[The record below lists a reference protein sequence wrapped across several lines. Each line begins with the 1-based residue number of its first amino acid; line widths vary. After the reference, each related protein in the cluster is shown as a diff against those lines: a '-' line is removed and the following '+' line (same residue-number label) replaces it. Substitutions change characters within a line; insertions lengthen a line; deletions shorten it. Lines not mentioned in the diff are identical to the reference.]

1 MTRYDDAISRIDA
14 NNGEDPTLVP
24 ADGAEMPA
32 ELAYGRRMSA
42 ALAALYPE
50 ASEELRLA
58 CRAQHIRR
66 WTLPRNA
73 YPMDRAGYHRW
84 RTELKDRHARLA
96 GEIMRECGYGDP
108 QIARVEQ
115 LIRKE
120 NLKRDGEAQA
130 LEDVACI
137 VFLSHY
143 IGEFGAKHDDAKLT
157 GILRKTWA
165 KMSERGH
172 KAAAEIVLPDRVGKL
187 LAQALAG

>member
-24 ADGAEMPA
+24 ADGAEIPA

-42 ALAALYPE
+42 ALASLYPE
-50 ASEELRLA
+50 ASEELRIA

-84 RTELKDRHARLA
+84 RTELKDRHARLT

-130 LEDVACI
+130 LEDVA
-137 VFLSHY
+137 VH
-143 IGEFGAKHDDAKLT
+143 
-157 GILRKTWA
+157 R
-165 KMSERGH
+165 
-172 KAAAEIVLPDRVGKL
+172 LPDPLHRRVRSQARRRQTDGDS
-187 LAQALAG
+187 AQNVGEDVGSRS

>member
-24 ADGAEMPA
+24 ADGAEIPA
-32 ELAYGRRMSA
+32 ELAYGRRMST

-73 YPMDRAGYHRW
+73 YPMDRPGYHRW

-96 GEIMRECGYGDP
+96 GEIMRECGYGDA

-120 NLKRDGEAQA
+120 NLKRDGESQA

-137 VFLSHY
+137 VFLTHY
-143 IGEFGAKHDDAKLT
+143 IEEFAAKHDDAKLT
-157 GILRKTWA
+157 GILRKTWG
-165 KMSERGH
+165 KMSDRGH
-172 KAAAEIVLPDRVGKL
+172 KAAAQIGLPDRVGKL
-187 LAQALAG
+187 LAEALAG